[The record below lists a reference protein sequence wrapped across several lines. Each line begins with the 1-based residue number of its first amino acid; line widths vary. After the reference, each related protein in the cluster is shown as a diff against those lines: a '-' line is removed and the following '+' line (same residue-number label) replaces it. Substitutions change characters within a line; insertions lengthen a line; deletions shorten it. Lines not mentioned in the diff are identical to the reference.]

1 MPDKEKL
8 LKNKTFC
15 MIPWT
20 HLHTWPDGR
29 VLTCCMT
36 HMDDSM
42 GNLKDM
48 TLEQAWNST
57 QQKQLRK
64 DLLNGKANKLCNRCY
79 EQERHSINTT
89 RTWANEK
96 LNHHWDVVESTK
108 EDGTVDKVNLP
119 YIDFRF
125 SNLCNFKCR
134 TCGPDLSSSWYED
147 HNKMWNGGAKNK
159 IIRPYKDEKR
169 FWEVVEP
176 YIDGLEEVYFAGGEP
191 LIMEE
196 HYRILQRLVEKK
208 MFHVR
213 LKYNTNFSQVIY
225 KGVDV
230 FKEWDK
236 FEYVEIGASLD
247 ATHKRGEYLRAG
259 QNWDQVEENRK
270 NVFEKCPRA
279 FFFVATC
286 VDVFNS
292 FHVSDFHID
301 WIKKGWVGPHSLL
314 NPLQIPEYLRVQI
327 LPKEMKD
334 KLAEKWTKAQQ
345 WMIEN
350 TNADHRRYESMI
362 SYLYEA
368 DETDKIEEW
377 LRTTDKLDKL
387 RNENW
392 REVFPELLDLEKYQL
407 MLEKKKL
414 IS

>member
-1 MPDKEKL
+1 MPDKDKL
-8 LKNKTFC
+8 LKSKTFC

-29 VLTCCMT
+29 VLTCCMSD
-36 HMDDSM
+36 MNDSM

-64 DLLNGKANKLCNRCY
+64 DLLDGKASKICKRCY
-79 EQERHSINTT
+79 EQERHDISTT

-96 LNHHWDVVESTK
+96 LEHHWDTVESTK

-147 HNKMWNGGAKNK
+147 HNKMWGGGAHKK

-176 YIDGLEEVYFAGGEP
+176 HIDGLEEVYFAGGEP

-213 LKYNTNFSQVIY
+213 LKYNTNFSQVIF

-259 QNWDQVEENRK
+259 QSWEQVEENRK

-286 VDVFNS
+286 VDVFNG

-314 NPLQIPEYLRVQI
+314 NPLQTPEYLRVQI

-368 DETDKIEEW
+368 DATDKIEEW
-377 LRTTDKLDKL
+377 LRTTNKLDGL
-387 RNENW
+387 RKENW
-392 REVFPELLDLEKYQL
+392 RDIFPELLDLEKYQL
-407 MLEKKKL
+407 TLEKKKL

>member
-1 MPDKEKL
+1 MQDKDKL
-8 LKNKTFC
+8 LKSKTFC
-15 MIPWT
+15 MLPWT

-29 VLTCCMT
+29 VLTCCMS
-36 HMDDSM
+36 DSNDAM
-42 GNLKDM
+42 GNLKEIS
-48 TLEQAWNST
+48 LEQAWNSP

-64 DLLNGKANKLCNRCY
+64 DLLDGKPSKICKRCY

-89 RTWANEK
+89 RTWANKK
-96 LNHHWDVVESTK
+96 LANHWDVVESTK

-134 TCGPDLSSSWYED
+134 TCGPELSSAWYED
-147 HNKMWNGGAKNK
+147 QTKLFSKPDQPK

-259 QNWDQVEENRK
+259 QSWEQVEENRK

-301 WIKKGWVGPHSLL
+301 WIKRGWVGPHSLL
-314 NPLQIPEYLRVQI
+314 NPLQTPEYLRVQI

-334 KLAEKWTKAQQ
+334 KLAEKWTSAQT
-345 WMIEN
+345 WMKEN
-350 TNADHRRYESMI
+350 TNAQHKRYESMI

-368 DETDKIEEW
+368 DGTDKIEEW
-377 LRTTDKLDKL
+377 LRITNKLDGL
-387 RNENW
+387 RKENW
-392 REVFPELLDLEKYQL
+392 RDTFPELLDLEKYQL

>member
-1 MPDKEKL
+1 MSDM
-8 LKNKTFC
+8 N
-15 MIPWT
+15 
-20 HLHTWPDGR
+20 
-29 VLTCCMT
+29 
-36 HMDDSM
+36 DSM

-48 TLEQAWNST
+48 SLEQAWNSK

-64 DLLNGKANKLCNRCY
+64 DLLDGKASKICKRCY
-79 EQERHSINTT
+79 EQERHDINTT

-96 LNHHWDVVESTK
+96 LNHHWDTVESTK
-108 EDGTVDKVNLP
+108 QDGTVDKVNLP

-147 HNKMWNGGAKNK
+147 HNKMWGGGADTK

-213 LKYNTNFSQVIY
+213 LKYNTNFSQVIF

-259 QNWDQVEENRK
+259 QSWDQVEENRK

-292 FHVSDFHID
+292 FHVSDFHMD
-301 WIKKGWVGPHSLL
+301 WIKRGWVGPHSLL
-314 NPLQIPEYLRVQI
+314 NPLQTPEYLRVQI
-327 LPKEMKD
+327 LPKEMKEQ
-334 KLAEKWTKAQQ
+334 LAEKWTKAQQ
-345 WMIEN
+345 WMNEN
-350 TNADHRRYESMI
+350 TNADHKRYESMI

-368 DETDKIEEW
+368 DGTDKIEEW
-377 LRTTDKLDKL
+377 LRITNKLDNL
-387 RNENW
+387 RKENW
-392 REVFPELLDLEKYQL
+392 RDIFPELLDLEKYQL

>member
-1 MPDKEKL
+1 
-8 LKNKTFC
+8 

-29 VLTCCMT
+29 VLTCCMSD
-36 HMDDSM
+36 MNDSM
-42 GNLKDM
+42 GNLKDI

-64 DLLNGKANKLCNRCY
+64 DMLDGKASKICKRCY
-79 EQERHSINTT
+79 EQERHGINTT

-96 LNHHWDVVESTK
+96 LNHHWDTVESTK
-108 EDGTVDKVNLP
+108 QDGAVDKVNLP

-147 HNKMWNGGAKNK
+147 HNKMWGGGADTK

-213 LKYNTNFSQVIY
+213 LKYNTNFSQVIF

-259 QNWDQVEENRK
+259 QSWEQVEENRK

-286 VDVFNS
+286 VDVFKG
-292 FHVSDFHID
+292 FHVSEFHID
-301 WIKKGWVGPHSLL
+301 WIKIGWVGPHSLL
-314 NPLQIPEYLRVQI
+314 NPLQTPEYLRVQI

-334 KLAEKWTKAQQ
+334 QLAEKWTKAQQ
-345 WMIEN
+345 WMNEN
-350 TNADHRRYESMI
+350 TNADHKRYESMI

-368 DETDKIEEW
+368 DGTDKIEEW
-377 LRTTDKLDKL
+377 LRITNKLDNL
-387 RNENW
+387 RKENW
-392 REVFPELLDLEKYQL
+392 RDVFPELLDLEKYQL

>member
-1 MPDKEKL
+1 MLDKDKL
-8 LKNKTFC
+8 LKSKTFC

-29 VLTCCMT
+29 VLTCCMS
-36 HMDDSM
+36 DSNDAM
-42 GNLKDM
+42 GNLKEIS
-48 TLEQAWNST
+48 LEQAWNSP

-64 DLLNGKANKLCNRCY
+64 DLLDGKPSKICKRCY

-89 RTWANEK
+89 RTWSNEK

-147 HNKMWNGGAKNK
+147 QTKLFSKPDHSKV
-159 IIRPYKDEKR
+159 IRPYKDEKR

-176 YIDGLEEVYFAGGEP
+176 YVDGLEEVYFAGGEP

-196 HYRILQRLVEKK
+196 HYRILKRLVEKK

-225 KGVDV
+225 KGMDV

-259 QNWDQVEENRK
+259 QSWEQVEENRK

-279 FFFVATC
+279 FFFVASC

-301 WIKKGWVGPHSLL
+301 WIKKEWVGPHSLL
-314 NPLQIPEYLRVQI
+314 NPLQTPEHLRIQI
-327 LPKEMKD
+327 LPKDMKD
-334 KLAEKWTKAQQ
+334 KLAEKWTNAQT
-345 WMIEN
+345 WMKEN
-350 TNADHRRYESMI
+350 TDANHTRYESLI

-368 DETDKIEEW
+368 DYSHLIKDWYEITN
-377 LRTTDKLDKL
+377 RLDNI

-392 REVFPELLDLEKYQL
+392 RDIFPELLDLEKIA
-407 MLEKKKL
+407 K
-414 IS
+414 S

>member
-1 MPDKEKL
+1 MLDKDKL
-8 LKNKTFC
+8 LKSKTFC

-29 VLTCCMT
+29 VLTCCMSD
-36 HMDDSM
+36 MNDSM

-48 TLEQAWNST
+48 SLEQAWNSK

-64 DLLNGKANKLCNRCY
+64 DLLDGKASKICKRCY
-79 EQERHSINTT
+79 EQERHDINTT

-96 LNHHWDVVESTK
+96 LNHHWDTVESTK
-108 EDGTVDKVNLP
+108 QDGTVDKVNLP

-147 HNKMWNGGAKNK
+147 HNKMWGGGADTK

-213 LKYNTNFSQVIY
+213 LKYNTNFSQVIF

-259 QNWDQVEENRK
+259 QSWDQVEENRK

-292 FHVSDFHID
+292 FHVSDFHMD
-301 WIKKGWVGPHSLL
+301 WIKRGWVGPHSLL
-314 NPLQIPEYLRVQI
+314 NPLQTPEYLRVQI
-327 LPKEMKD
+327 LPKEMKEQ
-334 KLAEKWTKAQQ
+334 LAEKWTKAQQ
-345 WMIEN
+345 WMNEN
-350 TNADHRRYESMI
+350 TNADHKRYESMI

-368 DETDKIEEW
+368 DGTDKIEEW
-377 LRTTDKLDKL
+377 LRITNKLDNL
-387 RNENW
+387 RKENW
-392 REVFPELLDLEKYQL
+392 RDIFPELLDLEKYQL

>member
-1 MPDKEKL
+1 
-8 LKNKTFC
+8 

-29 VLTCCMT
+29 VLTCCMSDS
-36 HMDDSM
+36 DDAM
-42 GNLKDM
+42 GNLKDIS
-48 TLEQAWNST
+48 LEEAWNST
-57 QQKQLRK
+57 QQKKLRK
-64 DLLNGKANKLCNRCY
+64 DLLNGKASKICTRCY
-79 EQERHSINTT
+79 EQERHDINTT
-89 RTWANEK
+89 RTWSNDK
-96 LNHHWDVVESTK
+96 LLHHWDVVESTK

-147 HNKMWNGGAKNK
+147 HHKMWNGATQKK

-196 HYRILQRLVEKK
+196 HYRILKRLVEKK

-213 LKYNTNFSQVIY
+213 LKYNTNFSQVIF
-225 KGVDV
+225 KGMDV

-259 QNWDQVEENRK
+259 QSWEQVEENRQH
-270 NVFEKCPRA
+270 VFDKCPRA

-314 NPLQIPEYLRVQI
+314 NPLQTPEHLRVQI
-327 LPKEMKD
+327 LPAEMKD
-334 KLAEKWTKAQQ
+334 KLAEKWTSAQT
-345 WMIEN
+345 WMKEN
-350 TNADHRRYESMI
+350 TNAQHRRYESMI
-362 SYLYEA
+362 SYLYES
-368 DETDKIEEW
+368 DYTHMLNDWYDI
-377 LRTTDKLDKL
+377 TTRLDKL
-387 RNENW
+387 RNESW
-392 REVFPELLDLEKYQL
+392 RDVFPELLDLEKFI
-407 MLEKKKL
+407 K
-414 IS
+414 S

>member
-1 MPDKEKL
+1 
-8 LKNKTFC
+8 

-29 VLTCCMT
+29 VLTCCMSD
-36 HMDDSM
+36 MNDAM

-64 DLLNGKANKLCNRCY
+64 DLLDGKTSKICKRCY
-79 EQERHSINTT
+79 EQERHDINTT
-89 RTWANEK
+89 RTWANDK
-96 LNHHWDVVESTK
+96 LNHHWDTVESTK
-108 EDGTVDKVNLP
+108 QDGTVDKVNLP

-147 HNKMWNGGAKNK
+147 HNKMWNGGADNK

-259 QNWDQVEENRK
+259 QSWEQVEENRK

-301 WIKKGWVGPHSLL
+301 WIKRGWVGPHSLL
-314 NPLQIPEYLRVQI
+314 NPLQTPEYLRVQI
-327 LPKEMKD
+327 LPREMKD
-334 KLAEKWTKAQQ
+334 KLAEKWTSAQT
-345 WMIEN
+345 WMKEN
-350 TNADHRRYESMI
+350 TNAQHKRYESMI

-368 DETDKIEEW
+368 DGTDKIEEW
-377 LRTTDKLDKL
+377 LRITNKLDGL
-387 RNENW
+387 RKENW
-392 REVFPELLDLEKYQL
+392 RDTFPELLDLEKYQL